1 MRLSDGCE
9 FLLPTMATSAL
20 LPCFSTSHPLNH
32 DMCSAGKNDKH
43 NFQRWLLTDC
53 DLQYQI
59 KIIHVSRSQRKL
71 QQWQNALKIIQF
83 NWGAL
88 LVCQIAL
95 LKVSDCWLVSKSN
108 QGILCTS
115 NLKHYYT
122 ESAFH
127 DTRTRGWIW
136 TEILGDRN
144 LHLRSYSNSYRS
156 QELKE
161 NCNDDK
167 MYWR

>member
-1 MRLSDGCE
+1 MDVSFF
-9 FLLPTMATSAL
+9 FLRWQLQLCYHVSQL
-20 LPCFSTSHPLNH
+20 HIHS
-32 DMCSAGKNDKH
+32 MCSAGKNDKH
-43 NFQRWLLTDC
+43 DFQRWLLTDC

-71 QQWQNALKIIQF
+71 QQWQNALEIIQF

-95 LKVSDCWLVSKSN
+95 LKVSDCWRVSESY

-144 LHLRSYSNSYRS
+144 LHLRSSSKSYRS
-156 QELKE
+156 QELK
-161 NCNDDK
+161 K
-167 MYWR
+167 VYWREDGCIGSSLF